1 MNDAAPHHP
10 ARLTGL
16 DTLRGLAILLVM
28 AAHFTLEI
36 FPGVATTFLS
46 TVSVSGVILFFFL
59 SGFLIYQNLQS
70 QPPGVFLLRR
80 FAKLFPAYWVNI
92 LVIVAMAL
100 YLKTGQPVDPL
111 TIASNF
117 LLTQEFTGST
127 LLNGVY
133 WTLQIEL
140 KFYII
145 MLLFMML
152 VGAPRIYIL
161 FAAII
166 AADLAAYIY
175 LGRGSTLLT
184 FLIAFL
190 PGVAAAKIHAR
201 GWPPGSVREFVVVT
215 IIVTACL
222 ALFLPPGH
230 NHQAIAVPIL
240 SGLLFFALRR
250 DMASRFFAFY
260 GRISY
265 SHYLYHTA
273 LGYPLIHYLLGL
285 SMPSPV
291 IFMLAV
297 AVTTLI
303 STLSFYYIEKPA
315 IGFGRT
321 IEGKLKILLRS
332 FAPSR

>member
-1 MNDAAPHHP
+1 MNDAPVHA
-10 ARLTGL
+10 ARLPGL

-28 AAHFTLEI
+28 LAHFTLEI
-36 FPGVATTFLS
+36 FPGRATTLLS
-46 TVSVSGVILFFFL
+46 TVSVSGVILFFYL
-59 SGFLIYQNLQS
+59 SGFLIYQNLQT
-70 QPPGVFLLRR
+70 QPPGVFLIRR
-80 FAKLFPAYWVNI
+80 FAKLFPAYWVNV
-92 LVIVAMAL
+92 LVIAAL
-100 YLKTGQPVDPL
+100 AVLLQTGQPLDPL
-111 TIASNF
+111 TIASNL
-117 LLTQEFTGST
+117 LLTQEFTGSP

-145 MLLFMML
+145 MLLFMMFM
-152 VGAPRIYIL
+152 GAPRIYAL
-161 FAAII
+161 FALII
-166 AADLAAYIY
+166 AADLAAYLY

-201 GWPPGSVREFVVVT
+201 GWTPAAVREFVVVT
-215 IIVTACL
+215 VIVTACL

-230 NHQAIAVPIL
+230 NHQAMAVPLL
-240 SGLLFFALRR
+240 SALLFCALRR

-285 SMPSPV
+285 SVPPLAV
-291 IFMLAV
+291 YTVAV

-303 STLSFYYIEKPA
+303 STLSFHYVEKPA
-315 IGFGRT
+315 IACGRF
-321 IEGKLKILLRS
+321 IENKLKTLPP